1 MIARTWR
8 GSTSAEDADRYL
20 AYLNET
26 GLKEYWATPGN
37 RGVLGFR
44 RIVDGR
50 AEFLLVTLWETAE
63 AVRAFAGDEP
73 EKAVFYPEDDRAA
86 FTTRIAAPGAR
97 PSRTARS
104 SGRTGS
110 EARWGGAATRAA
122 TPRRRAS

>member
-26 GLKEYWATPGN
+26 GLKEYRATPGN

-50 AEFLLVTLWETAE
+50 AEFLLVTLWETVE
-63 AVRAFAGDEP
+63 AVRTFAGDEP
-73 EKAVFYPEDDRAA
+73 EKAVFYPEDDRYLLARDLDADHYDVVFAA
-86 FTTRIAAPGAR
+86 GDPV
-97 PSRTARS
+97 
-104 SGRTGS
+104 GR
-110 EARWGGAATRAA
+110 
-122 TPRRRAS
+122 